1 MCTVILVKTA
11 LTEEFVTGKVC
22 EDYAEQNRGTDK
34 QMSQPGRILLCL
46 VVTTVI
52 VILYCSINE
61 NVLGQQQ
68 QPTNSTGNL
77 ETIIQQNNRIIQQN
91 DETAIQDRAG
101 TYIGTIALLVSLSL
115 VIYGFQL
122 SHGGKIT
129 QKAKRHYQ
137 IIILSLVVPVFILI
151 TTAWLAWSIQNE
163 FLYPHYHIMASL
175 LLIPALL
182 VIILM
187 FKGII
192 VGDDQSTDSANTK

>member
-1 MCTVILVKTA
+1 MRSIQMIHQRINLCLLLIGMILITYHIDEK
-11 LTEEFVTGKVC
+11 VTGQ
-22 EDYAEQNRGTDK
+22 EQEPKNNTA
-34 QMSQPGRILLCL
+34 
-46 VVTTVI
+46 
-52 VILYCSINE
+52 
-61 NVLGQQQ
+61 
-68 QPTNSTGNL
+68 NL
-77 ETIIQQNNRIIQQN
+77 ETMINQNEKIIKQN

-122 SHGGKIT
+122 SQGGKIT

-137 IIILSLVVPVFILI
+137 IIVLSLIVPVFILI
-151 TTAWLAWSIQNE
+151 TIAWLAWSINNK

>member
-1 MCTVILVKTA
+1 
-11 LTEEFVTGKVC
+11 
-22 EDYAEQNRGTDK
+22 
-34 QMSQPGRILLCL
+34 MSQPGRMLLNL
-46 VVTTVI
+46 VVATVI
-52 VILYCSINE
+52 IIIVYYSINE
-61 NVLGQQQ
+61 NVLGQQEQ
-68 QPTNSTGNL
+68 QPTNYTDNL
-77 ETIIQQNNRIIQQN
+77 ETMIQQNDRIIEQN

-137 IIILSLVVPVFILI
+137 IIILSLVVPVFTLI
-151 TTAWLAWSIQNE
+151 IVAWLAIGIQNE
-163 FLYPHYHIMASL
+163 FLYPHYNIMASL

-187 FKGII
+187 FKGSI
-192 VGDDQSTDSANTK
+192 VGDNQPTDQANTKNER

>member
-1 MCTVILVKTA
+1 MNL
-11 LTEEFVTGKVC
+11 
-22 EDYAEQNRGTDK
+22 
-34 QMSQPGRILLCL
+34 PGRILLCL

-52 VILYCSINE
+52 IIIYCSINE

-68 QPTNSTGNL
+68 QEQQPTNNTDNL

-91 DETAIQDRAG
+91 DETAIQDRAD

-129 QKAKRHYQ
+129 QKAKRHYH
-137 IIILSLVVPVFILI
+137 IIILALIVPVLILVAV
-151 TTAWLAWSIQNE
+151 AWFTME
-163 FLYPHYHIMASL
+163 KFLYPHYNITASL

-187 FKGII
+187 FRGAI
-192 VGDDQSTDSANTK
+192 VGDDQSTDSANTKNE

>member
-1 MCTVILVKTA
+1 M
-11 LTEEFVTGKVC
+11 
-22 EDYAEQNRGTDK
+22 N
-34 QMSQPGRILLCL
+34 QPGRILLCL
-46 VVTTVI
+46 VVATVI
-52 VILYCSINE
+52 IIIYYSINE

-68 QPTNSTGNL
+68 QPTNNTDNL
-77 ETIIQQNNRIIQQN
+77 ETIIQQNNKIIQQN

-122 SHGGKIT
+122 SRGGKIT

-137 IIILSLVVPVFILI
+137 IIILSLIVPVFILI
-151 TTAWLAWSIQNE
+151 TVAWLAWSIQNE
-163 FLYPHYHIMASL
+163 FLYPHYNIMASL

-187 FKGII
+187 FKGTI
-192 VGDDQSTDSANTK
+192 VGGDQPTDSANTKNE

>member
-1 MCTVILVKTA
+1 M
-11 LTEEFVTGKVC
+11 
-22 EDYAEQNRGTDK
+22 N
-34 QMSQPGRILLCL
+34 QPERILLCL
-46 VVTTVI
+46 VVATAI
-52 VILYCSINE
+52 IIFYYSINE
-61 NVLGQQQ
+61 NVLGQQEQ
-68 QPTNSTGNL
+68 QPTNNTDNL
-77 ETIIQQNNRIIQQN
+77 ETMIQQNDRIIEQN

-137 IIILSLVVPVFILI
+137 IIVLSLIVPVIILI
-151 TTAWLAWSIQNE
+151 TVASFAWSIHNE
-163 FLYPHYHIMASL
+163 FLYPHYNIMASL

-187 FKGII
+187 FKGSI
-192 VGDDQSTDSANTK
+192 VGGDQPTDSSITKNE